1 MNQAVVEPK
10 IRKSKKMSRQATQL
24 MSTAVALLI
33 LVVVFTIAN
42 PNFISMMNI
51 LNILKQAT
59 PIIIIA
65 IGQTFVLI
73 TAGIDLSIGSVIACS
88 GIVAAI
94 CMRAEWPVWLSMTMG
109 LLFGAAVGALN
120 GVLIVYGKLP
130 AFIATMGTM
139 TTIRGLALFLTQ
151 GIPIGSLPKGFTQ
164 IGTQRNWLWNVP
176 NQVWIMLIL
185 AIIFGFI
192 LAKTKVGRY
201 TYAMGSNYEA
211 TRLSGV
217 NVNRTLIIV
226 YTISAFLAAWAGMI
240 MTANVISA
248 APTAGDGYELD
259 AVASSVIG
267 GASTLGGEGIVPG
280 TVLGA
285 LVIATL
291 RNGLNLSGASPFIQ
305 KMIIGLVIIGAVFID
320 RFRRTD

>member
-1 MNQAVVEPK
+1 MSQATVEVP
-10 IRKSKKMSRQATQL
+10 SKQKTKMSRQKRQIL
-24 MSTAVALLI
+24 STLAALLM
-33 LVVVFTIAN
+33 LFLFFTLAN
-42 PNFISMMNI
+42 RNFISMMNI

-88 GIVAAI
+88 GVVAAI
-94 CMRAEWPVWLSMTMG
+94 CMRDGMPVWISMVAG
-109 LLFGAAVGALN
+109 LLFGVLVGVIN
-120 GVLIVYGKLP
+120 GSLIVYGKLP

-139 TTIRGLALFLTQ
+139 TTVRGLALFLTQ
-151 GIPIGSLPKGFTQ
+151 GIPIGSLPKEFTQ
-164 IGTQRNWLWNVP
+164 IGTQRTFNVP
-176 NQVWIMLIL
+176 NQVYIMAIL
-185 AIIFGFI
+185 AIIFGFV
-192 LAKTKVGRY
+192 LSKTKIGRY

-226 YTISAFLAAWAGMI
+226 YTISGFLAAWAGMI

-267 GASTLGGEGIVPG
+267 GASTLGGEGIIPG

-305 KMIIGLVIIGAVFID
+305 KMIIGIVIIAAVFID
-320 RFRRTD
+320 RFKRED

>member
-1 MNQAVVEPK
+1 MSQATVEVPTK
-10 IRKSKKMSRQATQL
+10 QKAKMSRQKRQIL
-24 MSTAVALLI
+24 STLAALLM
-33 LVVVFTIAN
+33 LFLFFTLAN
-42 PNFISMMNI
+42 RNFISMMNI

-88 GIVAAI
+88 GVIAAI
-94 CMRAEWPVWLSMTMG
+94 CMRDGMPVWVSMIAG
-109 LLFGAAVGALN
+109 LLFGVLVGIIN
-120 GVLIVYGKLP
+120 GSLIVYGKLP

-139 TTIRGLALFLTQ
+139 TTVRGLALFLTQ
-151 GIPIGSLPKGFTQ
+151 GIPIGSLPKEFTQ
-164 IGTQRNWLWNVP
+164 IGTQRTFNVP
-176 NQVWIMLIL
+176 NQVYIMAIL
-185 AIIFGFI
+185 AIIFGFV
-192 LAKTKVGRY
+192 LSKTKIGRY

-217 NVNRTLIIV
+217 NVNLTLIIV
-226 YTISAFLAAWAGMI
+226 YTISGFLAAWAGMI

-267 GASTLGGEGIVPG
+267 GASTLGGEGIIPG

-305 KMIIGLVIIGAVFID
+305 KMIIGIVIIAAVFID
-320 RFRRTD
+320 RFKRED

>member
-1 MNQAVVEPK
+1 MSQATVEVP
-10 IRKSKKMSRQATQL
+10 SKQKTKMSRQKRQIL
-24 MSTAVALLI
+24 STLAALLM
-33 LVVVFTIAN
+33 LFLFFTLAN
-42 PNFISMMNI
+42 RNFISMMNI

-88 GIVAAI
+88 GVIAAI
-94 CMRAEWPVWLSMTMG
+94 CMRDGMPVWISMIAG
-109 LLFGAAVGALN
+109 LLFGVLVGIIN
-120 GVLIVYGKLP
+120 GSLIVYGKLP

-139 TTIRGLALFLTQ
+139 TTVRGLALFLTQ
-151 GIPIGSLPKGFTQ
+151 GIPIGSLPKEFTQ
-164 IGTQRNWLWNVP
+164 IGTQRTFNVP
-176 NQVWIMLIL
+176 NQVYIMAIL
-185 AIIFGFI
+185 AIIFGFV
-192 LAKTKVGRY
+192 LSKTKIGRY

-217 NVNRTLIIV
+217 NVNLTLIIV
-226 YTISAFLAAWAGMI
+226 YTISGFLAAWAGMI

-267 GASTLGGEGIVPG
+267 GASTLGGEGIIPG

-305 KMIIGLVIIGAVFID
+305 KMIIGIVIIAAVFID
-320 RFRRTD
+320 RFKRED

>member
-1 MNQAVVEPK
+1 MSQATVEVPTK
-10 IRKSKKMSRQATQL
+10 QKAKMSRQKRQIL
-24 MSTAVALLI
+24 STLAALLM
-33 LVVVFTIAN
+33 LFLFFTLAN
-42 PNFISMMNI
+42 RNFISMMNI

-88 GIVAAI
+88 GVIAAI
-94 CMRAEWPVWLSMTMG
+94 CMRDGMPVWISMVAG
-109 LLFGAAVGALN
+109 LLFGVLVGIIN
-120 GVLIVYGKLP
+120 GSLIVYGKLP

-139 TTIRGLALFLTQ
+139 TTVRGLALFLTQ
-151 GIPIGSLPKGFTQ
+151 GIPIGSLPKEFTQ
-164 IGTQRNWLWNVP
+164 IGTQRTFNVP
-176 NQVWIMLIL
+176 NQVYIMAIL
-185 AIIFGFI
+185 AIIFGFV
-192 LAKTKVGRY
+192 LSKTKIGRY

-217 NVNRTLIIV
+217 NVNLTLIIV
-226 YTISAFLAAWAGMI
+226 YTISGFLAAWAGMI

-267 GASTLGGEGIVPG
+267 GASTLGGEGIIPG

-305 KMIIGLVIIGAVFID
+305 KMIIGIVIIAAVFID
-320 RFRRTD
+320 RFKRED

>member
-1 MNQAVVEPK
+1 MNQAAAKPTMNKRRK
-10 IRKSKKMSRQATQL
+10 ISRQTRQIV
-24 MSTAVALLI
+24 STAGALLVLAI
-33 LVVVFTIAN
+33 VFTIAN
-42 PNFISMMNI
+42 PNFISSMNI

-73 TAGIDLSIGSVIACS
+73 TSGIDLSIGSVIACS

-94 CMRAEWPVWLSMTMG
+94 CMRAGWPVWLSMIAG
-109 LLFGAAVGALN
+109 LLFGAGVGALN

-151 GIPIGSLPKGFTQ
+151 GIPIGSLPKSFTQ
-164 IGTQRNWLWNVP
+164 IGTQRNWLFNVP
-176 NQVWIMLIL
+176 NQVWIMFIL
-185 AIIFGFI
+185 AVIFGFV

-217 NVNRTLIIV
+217 NVNQTLIIV

-305 KMIIGLVIIGAVFID
+305 KMIIGIVIIGAVFID
-320 RFRRTD
+320 RFRRND

>member
-1 MNQAVVEPK
+1 MSQATVEVPTK
-10 IRKSKKMSRQATQL
+10 QKAKMSRQKRQIL
-24 MSTAVALLI
+24 STLAALLM
-33 LVVVFTIAN
+33 LFLFFTLAN
-42 PNFISMMNI
+42 RNFISMMNI

-88 GIVAAI
+88 GVVAAI
-94 CMRAEWPVWLSMTMG
+94 CMRDGMPVWISMIAG
-109 LLFGAAVGALN
+109 LLFGVLVGVIN
-120 GVLIVYGKLP
+120 GSLIVYGKLP

-139 TTIRGLALFLTQ
+139 TTVRGLALFLTQ
-151 GIPIGSLPKGFTQ
+151 GIPIGSLPKEFTQ
-164 IGTQRNWLWNVP
+164 IGTQRTFNVP
-176 NQVWIMLIL
+176 NQVYIMAIL
-185 AIIFGFI
+185 AIIFGFV
-192 LAKTKVGRY
+192 LSKTKIGRY

-217 NVNRTLIIV
+217 NVNLTLIIV
-226 YTISAFLAAWAGMI
+226 YTISGFLAAWAGMI

-267 GASTLGGEGIVPG
+267 GASTLGGEG
-280 TVLGA
+280 
-285 LVIATL
+285 
-291 RNGLNLSGASPFIQ
+291 
-305 KMIIGLVIIGAVFID
+305 
-320 RFRRTD
+320 

>member
-1 MNQAVVEPK
+1 
-10 IRKSKKMSRQATQL
+10 
-24 MSTAVALLI
+24 
-33 LVVVFTIAN
+33 
-42 PNFISMMNI
+42 MMNI

-88 GIVAAI
+88 GVVAAI
-94 CMRAEWPVWLSMTMG
+94 CMRDGLPVWISMIAG
-109 LLFGAAVGALN
+109 LLFGVLVGVIN
-120 GVLIVYGKLP
+120 GSLIVYGKLP

-139 TTIRGLALFLTQ
+139 TTVRGLALFLTQ
-151 GIPIGSLPKGFTQ
+151 GIPIGSLPKEFTQ
-164 IGTQRNWLWNVP
+164 IGTQRTFNVP
-176 NQVWIMLIL
+176 NQVYIMAIL
-185 AIIFGFI
+185 AIIFGFV
-192 LAKTKVGRY
+192 LSKTKIGRY

-217 NVNRTLIIV
+217 NVNMTLIIV
-226 YTISAFLAAWAGMI
+226 YTISGFLAAWAGMI

-267 GASTLGGEGIVPG
+267 GASTLGGEGIIPG

-305 KMIIGLVIIGAVFID
+305 KMIIGIVIIAAVFID
-320 RFRRTD
+320 RFKRED

>member
-1 MNQAVVEPK
+1 MSQATVEVPTK
-10 IRKSKKMSRQATQL
+10 QKAKMSRQKRQIL
-24 MSTAVALLI
+24 STLAALLM
-33 LVVVFTIAN
+33 LFLFFTLAN
-42 PNFISMMNI
+42 RNFISMMNI

-88 GIVAAI
+88 GVIAAI
-94 CMRAEWPVWLSMTMG
+94 CMRDGMPVWISMVAG
-109 LLFGAAVGALN
+109 LLFGVLVGIIN
-120 GVLIVYGKLP
+120 GSLIVYGKLP

-139 TTIRGLALFLTQ
+139 TTVRGLALFLTQ
-151 GIPIGSLPKGFTQ
+151 GIPIGSLPKEFTQ
-164 IGTQRNWLWNVP
+164 IGTQRTFNVP
-176 NQVWIMLIL
+176 NQVYIMAIL
-185 AIIFGFI
+185 AIIFGFV
-192 LAKTKVGRY
+192 LSKTKIGRY

-226 YTISAFLAAWAGMI
+226 YTISGFLAAWAGMI

-267 GASTLGGEGIVPG
+267 GASTLGGEGIIPG

-305 KMIIGLVIIGAVFID
+305 KMIIGIVIIAAVFID
-320 RFRRTD
+320 RFKRED

>member
-1 MNQAVVEPK
+1 MSQATVEVPTK
-10 IRKSKKMSRQATQL
+10 QKAKMSRQKRQIL
-24 MSTAVALLI
+24 STLAALLM
-33 LVVVFTIAN
+33 LFLFFTLAN
-42 PNFISMMNI
+42 RNFISMMNI

-88 GIVAAI
+88 GVIAAI
-94 CMRAEWPVWLSMTMG
+94 CMRDGMPVWISMVAG
-109 LLFGAAVGALN
+109 LLFGVLVGVIN
-120 GVLIVYGKLP
+120 GSLIVYGKLP

-139 TTIRGLALFLTQ
+139 TTVRGLALFLTQ
-151 GIPIGSLPKGFTQ
+151 GIPIGSLPKEFTQ
-164 IGTQRNWLWNVP
+164 IGTQRTFNVP
-176 NQVWIMLIL
+176 NQVYIMAIL
-185 AIIFGFI
+185 AIIFGFV
-192 LAKTKVGRY
+192 LSKTKIGRY

-217 NVNRTLIIV
+217 NVNLTLIIV
-226 YTISAFLAAWAGMI
+226 YTISGFLAAWAGMI

-267 GASTLGGEGIVPG
+267 GASTLGGEGIIPG

-305 KMIIGLVIIGAVFID
+305 KMIIGIVIIAAVFID
-320 RFRRTD
+320 RFKRED

>member
-1 MNQAVVEPK
+1 MSQATVEVPTK
-10 IRKSKKMSRQATQL
+10 QKAKMSRQKRQIL
-24 MSTAVALLI
+24 STLAALLM
-33 LVVVFTIAN
+33 LFLFFTLAN
-42 PNFISMMNI
+42 RNFISMMNI

-88 GIVAAI
+88 GVVAAI
-94 CMRAEWPVWLSMTMG
+94 CMRDGMPVWISMIAG
-109 LLFGAAVGALN
+109 LLFGVLVGVIN
-120 GVLIVYGKLP
+120 GSLIVYGKLP

-139 TTIRGLALFLTQ
+139 TTVRGLALFLTQ
-151 GIPIGSLPKGFTQ
+151 GIPIGSLPKEFTQ
-164 IGTQRNWLWNVP
+164 IGTQRTFNVP
-176 NQVWIMLIL
+176 NQVYIMAIL
-185 AIIFGFI
+185 AIIFGFV
-192 LAKTKVGRY
+192 LSKTKIGRY

-217 NVNRTLIIV
+217 NVNLTLIIV
-226 YTISAFLAAWAGMI
+226 YTISGFLAAWAGMI

-267 GASTLGGEGIVPG
+267 GASTLGGEGIIPG

-305 KMIIGLVIIGAVFID
+305 KMIIGIVIIAAVFID
-320 RFRRTD
+320 RFKRED

>member
-1 MNQAVVEPK
+1 MSQATVEVPIK
-10 IRKSKKMSRQATQL
+10 QKAKMSRQKRQIL
-24 MSTAVALLI
+24 STLAALLM
-33 LVVVFTIAN
+33 LFFFFTLAN
-42 PNFISMMNI
+42 RNFISMMNI

-88 GIVAAI
+88 GVVAAM
-94 CMRAEWPVWLSMTMG
+94 CMRDGLPVWISMIAG
-109 LLFGAAVGALN
+109 LLFGVLVGVIN
-120 GVLIVYGKLP
+120 GSLIVYGKLP

-139 TTIRGLALFLTQ
+139 TTVRGLALFLTQ
-151 GIPIGSLPKGFTQ
+151 GIPIGSLPKEFTQ
-164 IGTQRNWLWNVP
+164 IGTQRTFNVP
-176 NQVWIMLIL
+176 NQVYIMAVL
-185 AIIFGFI
+185 AIIFGFV
-192 LAKTKVGRY
+192 LSKTKIGRY

-217 NVNRTLIIV
+217 NVNLTLIIV
-226 YTISAFLAAWAGMI
+226 YTISGFLAAWAGMI

-267 GASTLGGEGIVPG
+267 GASTLGGEGIIPG

-305 KMIIGLVIIGAVFID
+305 KMIIGIVIIAAVFID
-320 RFRRTD
+320 RFKRED

>member
-1 MNQAVVEPK
+1 MSQATVEVPTK
-10 IRKSKKMSRQATQL
+10 QKAKMSRQKRQIL
-24 MSTAVALLI
+24 STLAALLM
-33 LVVVFTIAN
+33 LFLFFTLAN
-42 PNFISMMNI
+42 RNFISMMNI

-88 GIVAAI
+88 GVVAAI
-94 CMRAEWPVWLSMTMG
+94 FMRDGMPVWISMVAG
-109 LLFGAAVGALN
+109 LLFGVLVGVIN
-120 GVLIVYGKLP
+120 GSLIVYGKLP

-139 TTIRGLALFLTQ
+139 TTVRGLALFLTQ
-151 GIPIGSLPKGFTQ
+151 GIPIGSLPKEFTQ
-164 IGTQRNWLWNVP
+164 IGTQRTFNVP
-176 NQVWIMLIL
+176 NQVYIMAIL
-185 AIIFGFI
+185 AIIFGFV
-192 LAKTKVGRY
+192 LSKTKIGRY

-217 NVNRTLIIV
+217 NVNLTLIIV
-226 YTISAFLAAWAGMI
+226 YTISGFLAAWAGMI

-267 GASTLGGEGIVPG
+267 GASTLGGEGIIPG

-305 KMIIGLVIIGAVFID
+305 KMIIGIVIIAAVFID
-320 RFRRTD
+320 RFKRED

>member
-1 MNQAVVEPK
+1 MNQTAVEPK
-10 IRKSKKMSRQATQL
+10 VRTGKKLSRQATQL
-24 MSTAVALLI
+24 ISTAIALLA
-33 LVVVFTIAN
+33 LVVVFTLSN

-65 IGQTFVLI
+65 IGQTYVLI

-94 CMRAEWPVWLSMTMG
+94 FMRAEWPVWLAMTIG
-109 LLFGAAVGALN
+109 ILFGAAVGALN

-151 GIPIGSLPKGFTQ
+151 GIPIGNLPKAFTQ
-164 IGTQRNWLWNVP
+164 IGTQRTWNVP
-176 NQVWIMLIL
+176 NQIFIMIIL

-192 LAKTKVGRY
+192 LAKTKIGRY

-226 YTISAFLAAWAGMI
+226 YTISGFLAAWAGMI

-305 KMIIGLVIIGAVFID
+305 KIIIGIVIITAVFID
-320 RFRRTD
+320 RFRRND

>member
-1 MNQAVVEPK
+1 MSQATVEVPTK
-10 IRKSKKMSRQATQL
+10 QKAKMSRQKRQIL
-24 MSTAVALLI
+24 STLAALLM
-33 LVVVFTIAN
+33 LFLFFTLAN
-42 PNFISMMNI
+42 RNFISMMNI

-88 GIVAAI
+88 GVVAAI
-94 CMRAEWPVWLSMTMG
+94 FMRDGMPVWISMVAG
-109 LLFGAAVGALN
+109 LLFGVLVGVIN
-120 GVLIVYGKLP
+120 GSLIVYGKLP

-139 TTIRGLALFLTQ
+139 TTVRGLALFLTQ
-151 GIPIGSLPKGFTQ
+151 GIPIGSLPKEFTQ
-164 IGTQRNWLWNVP
+164 IGTQRTFNVP
-176 NQVWIMLIL
+176 NQVYIMAIL
-185 AIIFGFI
+185 AIIFGFV
-192 LAKTKVGRY
+192 LSKTKIGRY

-226 YTISAFLAAWAGMI
+226 YTISGFLAAWAGMI

-267 GASTLGGEGIVPG
+267 GASTLGGEGIIPG

-305 KMIIGLVIIGAVFID
+305 KMIIGIVIIAAVFID
-320 RFRRTD
+320 RFKRED

>member
-1 MNQAVVEPK
+1 MSQATVEVP
-10 IRKSKKMSRQATQL
+10 SKQKTKMSRQKRQIL
-24 MSTAVALLI
+24 STLAALLM
-33 LVVVFTIAN
+33 LFLFFTLAN
-42 PNFISMMNI
+42 RNFISMMNI

-88 GIVAAI
+88 GVVAAI
-94 CMRAEWPVWLSMTMG
+94 FMRDGMPVWISMVAG
-109 LLFGAAVGALN
+109 LLFGVLVGIIN
-120 GVLIVYGKLP
+120 GSLIVYGKLP

-139 TTIRGLALFLTQ
+139 TTVRGLALFLTQ
-151 GIPIGSLPKGFTQ
+151 GIPIGSLPKEFTQ
-164 IGTQRNWLWNVP
+164 IGTQRTFNVP
-176 NQVWIMLIL
+176 NQVYIMAIL
-185 AIIFGFI
+185 AIIFGFV
-192 LAKTKVGRY
+192 LSKTKIGRY

-217 NVNRTLIIV
+217 NVNLTLIIV
-226 YTISAFLAAWAGMI
+226 YTISGFLAAWAGMI

-267 GASTLGGEGIVPG
+267 GASTLGGEGIIPG

-305 KMIIGLVIIGAVFID
+305 KMIIGIVIIAAVFID
-320 RFRRTD
+320 RFKRED

>member
-1 MNQAVVEPK
+1 A
-10 IRKSKKMSRQATQL
+10 KMSRQKRQIL
-24 MSTAVALLI
+24 STLAALLM
-33 LVVVFTIAN
+33 LFLFFTLAN
-42 PNFISMMNI
+42 RNFISMMNI

-88 GIVAAI
+88 GVIAAI
-94 CMRAEWPVWLSMTMG
+94 CMRDGMPVWISMIAG
-109 LLFGAAVGALN
+109 LLFGVLVGIIN
-120 GVLIVYGKLP
+120 GSLIVYGKLP

-139 TTIRGLALFLTQ
+139 TTVRGLALFLTQ
-151 GIPIGSLPKGFTQ
+151 GIPIGSLPKEFTQ
-164 IGTQRNWLWNVP
+164 IGTQRTFNVP
-176 NQVWIMLIL
+176 NQVYIMAIL
-185 AIIFGFI
+185 AIIFGFV
-192 LAKTKVGRY
+192 LSKTKIGRY

-217 NVNRTLIIV
+217 NVNLTLIIV
-226 YTISAFLAAWAGMI
+226 YTISGFLAAWAGMI

-267 GASTLGGEGIVPG
+267 GASTLGGEGIIPG

-305 KMIIGLVIIGAVFID
+305 KMIIGIVIIAAVFID
-320 RFRRTD
+320 RFKRED

>member
-1 MNQAVVEPK
+1 MSQATVEVPIK
-10 IRKSKKMSRQATQL
+10 QKAKMSRQKRQIL
-24 MSTAVALLI
+24 STLAALLM
-33 LVVVFTIAN
+33 LFLFFTLAN
-42 PNFISMMNI
+42 RNFISMMNI

-88 GIVAAI
+88 GVVAAI
-94 CMRAEWPVWLSMTMG
+94 CMRDGMPVWISMIAG
-109 LLFGAAVGALN
+109 LLFGVLVGIIN
-120 GVLIVYGKLP
+120 GSLIVYGKLP

-139 TTIRGLALFLTQ
+139 TTVRGLALFLTQ
-151 GIPIGSLPKGFTQ
+151 GIPIGSLPKEFTQ
-164 IGTQRNWLWNVP
+164 IGTQRTFNVP
-176 NQVWIMLIL
+176 NQVYIMAIL
-185 AIIFGFI
+185 AIIFGFV
-192 LAKTKVGRY
+192 LSKTKIGRY

-217 NVNRTLIIV
+217 NVNHTLIIV
-226 YTISAFLAAWAGMI
+226 YTISGFLAAWAGLI

-267 GASTLGGEGIVPG
+267 GASTLGGEGIIPG

-305 KMIIGLVIIGAVFID
+305 KMIIGIVIIAAVFID
-320 RFRRTD
+320 RFKRED

>member
-1 MNQAVVEPK
+1 MSQATVEVP
-10 IRKSKKMSRQATQL
+10 SKQKTKMSRQKRQIL
-24 MSTAVALLI
+24 STLAALLM
-33 LVVVFTIAN
+33 LFLFFTLAN
-42 PNFISMMNI
+42 RNFISMMNI

-88 GIVAAI
+88 GVVAAI
-94 CMRAEWPVWLSMTMG
+94 CMRDGLPVWISMIAG
-109 LLFGAAVGALN
+109 LLFGVLVGVIN
-120 GVLIVYGKLP
+120 GSLIVYGKLP

-139 TTIRGLALFLTQ
+139 TTVRGLALFLTQ
-151 GIPIGSLPKGFTQ
+151 GIPIGSLPKEFTQ
-164 IGTQRNWLWNVP
+164 IGTQRTFNVP
-176 NQVWIMLIL
+176 NQVYIMAIL
-185 AIIFGFI
+185 AIIFGFV
-192 LAKTKVGRY
+192 LSKTKIGRY

-217 NVNRTLIIV
+217 NVNLTLIIV
-226 YTISAFLAAWAGMI
+226 YTISGFLAAWAGMI

-267 GASTLGGEGIVPG
+267 GASTLGGEGIIPG

-305 KMIIGLVIIGAVFID
+305 KMIIGIVIIAAVFID
-320 RFRRTD
+320 RFKRED

>member
-1 MNQAVVEPK
+1 MSQATVEVP
-10 IRKSKKMSRQATQL
+10 SKQKTKMSRQKRQIL
-24 MSTAVALLI
+24 STLAALLM
-33 LVVVFTIAN
+33 LFLFFTLAN
-42 PNFISMMNI
+42 RNFISMMNI

-88 GIVAAI
+88 GVVAAI
-94 CMRAEWPVWLSMTMG
+94 CMRDGMPVWISMIAG
-109 LLFGAAVGALN
+109 LLFGVLVGVIN
-120 GVLIVYGKLP
+120 GSLIVYGKLP

-139 TTIRGLALFLTQ
+139 TTVRGLALFLTQ
-151 GIPIGSLPKGFTQ
+151 GIPIGSLPKEFTQ
-164 IGTQRNWLWNVP
+164 IGTQRTFNVP
-176 NQVWIMLIL
+176 NQVYIMAIL
-185 AIIFGFI
+185 AIIFGFV
-192 LAKTKVGRY
+192 LSKTKIGRY

-217 NVNRTLIIV
+217 NVNMTLIIV
-226 YTISAFLAAWAGMI
+226 YTISGFLAAWAGMI

-267 GASTLGGEGIVPG
+267 GASTLGGEGIIPG

-291 RNGLNLSGASPFIQ
+291 RNGLNLSGASPFI
-305 KMIIGLVIIGAVFID
+305 KK
-320 RFRRTD
+320 

>member
-1 MNQAVVEPK
+1 MSQATVEVPIK
-10 IRKSKKMSRQATQL
+10 QKAKMSRQKRQIL
-24 MSTAVALLI
+24 STLAALLM
-33 LVVVFTIAN
+33 LFFFFTLAN
-42 PNFISMMNI
+42 RNFISMMNI

-88 GIVAAI
+88 GVVAAM
-94 CMRAEWPVWLSMTMG
+94 CMRDGLPVWISMIAG
-109 LLFGAAVGALN
+109 LLFGVLVGVIN
-120 GVLIVYGKLP
+120 GSLIVYGKLP

-139 TTIRGLALFLTQ
+139 TTVRGLALFLTQ
-151 GIPIGSLPKGFTQ
+151 GIPIGSLPKEFTQ
-164 IGTQRNWLWNVP
+164 IGTQRTFNVP
-176 NQVWIMLIL
+176 NQVYIMAVL
-185 AIIFGFI
+185 AIIFGFV
-192 LAKTKVGRY
+192 LSKTKIGRY

-217 NVNRTLIIV
+217 NVNLTLIIV
-226 YTISAFLAAWAGMI
+226 YTISGFLAAWAGMI

-267 GASTLGGEGIVPG
+267 GASTLGGEGIIPG

-305 KMIIGLVIIGAVFID
+305 KMIIGIVIIAAVFID
-320 RFRRTD
+320 RFRRED

>member
-1 MNQAVVEPK
+1 MSQATVEVPIK
-10 IRKSKKMSRQATQL
+10 QKAKMSRQKRQIL
-24 MSTAVALLI
+24 STLAALLM
-33 LVVVFTIAN
+33 LFLFFTLAN
-42 PNFISMMNI
+42 RNFISMMNI

-88 GIVAAI
+88 GVVAAI
-94 CMRAEWPVWLSMTMG
+94 CMRDGMPVWISMIAG
-109 LLFGAAVGALN
+109 LLFGVLVGIIN
-120 GVLIVYGKLP
+120 GSLIVYGKLP

-139 TTIRGLALFLTQ
+139 TTVRGLALFLTQ
-151 GIPIGSLPKGFTQ
+151 GIPIGSLPKEFTQ
-164 IGTQRNWLWNVP
+164 IGTQRTFNVP
-176 NQVWIMLIL
+176 NQVYIMAIL
-185 AIIFGFI
+185 AIIFGFV
-192 LAKTKVGRY
+192 LSKTKIGRY

-217 NVNRTLIIV
+217 NVNHTLIIV
-226 YTISAFLAAWAGMI
+226 YTISGFLAAWAGMI

-267 GASTLGGEGIVPG
+267 GASTLGGEGIIPG

-305 KMIIGLVIIGAVFID
+305 KMIIGIVIIAAVFID
-320 RFRRTD
+320 RFKRED

>member
-1 MNQAVVEPK
+1 MSQATVEVPTK
-10 IRKSKKMSRQATQL
+10 QKAKMSRQKRQIL
-24 MSTAVALLI
+24 STLAALLM
-33 LVVVFTIAN
+33 LFLFFTLAN
-42 PNFISMMNI
+42 RNFISMMNI

-88 GIVAAI
+88 GVVAAI
-94 CMRAEWPVWLSMTMG
+94 FMRDGMPVWISMIAG
-109 LLFGAAVGALN
+109 LLFGVLVGIIN
-120 GVLIVYGKLP
+120 GSLIVYGKLP

-139 TTIRGLALFLTQ
+139 TTVRGLALFLTQ
-151 GIPIGSLPKGFTQ
+151 GIPIGSLPKEFTQ
-164 IGTQRNWLWNVP
+164 IGTQRTFNVP
-176 NQVWIMLIL
+176 NQVYIMAIL
-185 AIIFGFI
+185 AIIFGFV
-192 LAKTKVGRY
+192 LSKTKIGRY

-217 NVNRTLIIV
+217 NVNLTLIIV
-226 YTISAFLAAWAGMI
+226 YTISGFLAAWAGMI

-267 GASTLGGEGIVPG
+267 GASTLGGEGIIPG

-305 KMIIGLVIIGAVFID
+305 KMIIGIVIIAAVFID
-320 RFRRTD
+320 RFKRED

>member
-1 MNQAVVEPK
+1 MSQATVEVPTK
-10 IRKSKKMSRQATQL
+10 QKAKMSRQKRQIL
-24 MSTAVALLI
+24 STLAALLM
-33 LVVVFTIAN
+33 LFLFFTLAN
-42 PNFISMMNI
+42 RNFISMMNI

-88 GIVAAI
+88 GVVAAI
-94 CMRAEWPVWLSMTMG
+94 CMRDGMPVWISMIAG
-109 LLFGAAVGALN
+109 LLFGVLVGVIN
-120 GVLIVYGKLP
+120 GSLIVYGKLP

-139 TTIRGLALFLTQ
+139 TTVRGLALFLTQ
-151 GIPIGSLPKGFTQ
+151 GIPIGSLPKEFTQ
-164 IGTQRNWLWNVP
+164 IGTQRTFNVP
-176 NQVWIMLIL
+176 NQVYIMAIL
-185 AIIFGFI
+185 AIIFGFV
-192 LAKTKVGRY
+192 LSKTKIGRY

-217 NVNRTLIIV
+217 NVNMTLIIV
-226 YTISAFLAAWAGMI
+226 YTISGFLAAWAGMI

-267 GASTLGGEGIVPG
+267 GASTLGGEGIIPG

-305 KMIIGLVIIGAVFID
+305 KMIIGIVIIAAVFID
-320 RFRRTD
+320 RFKRED

>member
-1 MNQAVVEPK
+1 MSQATVEVP
-10 IRKSKKMSRQATQL
+10 SKQKTKMSRQKRQIL
-24 MSTAVALLI
+24 STLAALLM
-33 LVVVFTIAN
+33 LFLFFTLAN
-42 PNFISMMNI
+42 RNFISMMNI

-88 GIVAAI
+88 GVVAAI
-94 CMRAEWPVWLSMTMG
+94 CMRDGMPVWISMIAG
-109 LLFGAAVGALN
+109 LLFGVLVGVIN
-120 GVLIVYGKLP
+120 GSLIVYGKLP

-139 TTIRGLALFLTQ
+139 TTVRGLALFLTQ
-151 GIPIGSLPKGFTQ
+151 GIPIGSLPKEFTQ
-164 IGTQRNWLWNVP
+164 IGTQRTFNVP
-176 NQVWIMLIL
+176 NQVYIMAIL
-185 AIIFGFI
+185 AIIFGFV
-192 LAKTKVGRY
+192 LSKTKIGRY

-217 NVNRTLIIV
+217 NVNMTLIIV
-226 YTISAFLAAWAGMI
+226 YTISGFLAAWAGMI

-267 GASTLGGEGIVPG
+267 GASTLGGEGIIPG

-305 KMIIGLVIIGAVFID
+305 KMIIGIVIIAAVFID
-320 RFRRTD
+320 RFKRED

>member
-1 MNQAVVEPK
+1 MSQATVEVPTK
-10 IRKSKKMSRQATQL
+10 QKAKMSRQKRQIL
-24 MSTAVALLI
+24 STLAALLM
-33 LVVVFTIAN
+33 LFLFFTLAN
-42 PNFISMMNI
+42 RNFISMMNI

-88 GIVAAI
+88 GVIAAI
-94 CMRAEWPVWLSMTMG
+94 FMRDGMPVWVSMIAG
-109 LLFGAAVGALN
+109 LLFGVLVGIIN
-120 GVLIVYGKLP
+120 GSLIVYGKLP

-139 TTIRGLALFLTQ
+139 TTVRGLALFLTQ
-151 GIPIGSLPKGFTQ
+151 GIPIGSLPKEFTQ
-164 IGTQRNWLWNVP
+164 IGTQRTFNVP
-176 NQVWIMLIL
+176 NQVYIMAIL
-185 AIIFGFI
+185 AIIFGFV
-192 LAKTKVGRY
+192 LSKTKIGRY

-226 YTISAFLAAWAGMI
+226 YTISGFLAAWAGMI

-267 GASTLGGEGIVPG
+267 GASTLGGEGIIPG

-305 KMIIGLVIIGAVFID
+305 KMIIGIVIIAAVFID
-320 RFRRTD
+320 RFKRED

>member
-1 MNQAVVEPK
+1 MSQATVEVPTKQKAK
-10 IRKSKKMSRQATQL
+10 ISRQKRQIL
-24 MSTAVALLI
+24 STLAALLM
-33 LVVVFTIAN
+33 LFLFFTLAN
-42 PNFISMMNI
+42 RNFISMMNI

-88 GIVAAI
+88 GVVAAI
-94 CMRAEWPVWLSMTMG
+94 FMRDGMPVWISMVAG
-109 LLFGAAVGALN
+109 LLFGVLVGIIN
-120 GVLIVYGKLP
+120 GSLIVYGKLP

-139 TTIRGLALFLTQ
+139 TTVRGLALFLTQ
-151 GIPIGSLPKGFTQ
+151 GIPIGSLPKEFTQ
-164 IGTQRNWLWNVP
+164 IGTQRTFNVP
-176 NQVWIMLIL
+176 NQVYIMAIL
-185 AIIFGFI
+185 AIIFGFV
-192 LAKTKVGRY
+192 LSKTKIGRY

-217 NVNRTLIIV
+217 NVNLTLIIV
-226 YTISAFLAAWAGMI
+226 YTISGFLAAWAGMI

-267 GASTLGGEGIVPG
+267 GASTLGGEGIIPG

-305 KMIIGLVIIGAVFID
+305 KMIIGIVIIAAVFID
-320 RFRRTD
+320 RFKRED

>member
-1 MNQAVVEPK
+1 MSQATVEVPTK
-10 IRKSKKMSRQATQL
+10 QKAKMSRQKRQIL
-24 MSTAVALLI
+24 STLAALLM
-33 LVVVFTIAN
+33 LFLFFTLAN
-42 PNFISMMNI
+42 RNFISMMNI

-88 GIVAAI
+88 GVVAAI
-94 CMRAEWPVWLSMTMG
+94 FMRDGMPVWISMVAG
-109 LLFGAAVGALN
+109 LLFGVLVGVIN
-120 GVLIVYGKLP
+120 GSLIVYGKLP

-139 TTIRGLALFLTQ
+139 TTVRGLALFLTQ
-151 GIPIGSLPKGFTQ
+151 GIPIGSLPKEFTQ
-164 IGTQRNWLWNVP
+164 IGTQRTFNVP
-176 NQVWIMLIL
+176 NQVYIMAIL
-185 AIIFGFI
+185 AIIFGFV
-192 LAKTKVGRY
+192 LSKTKIGRY
-201 TYAMGSNYEA
+201 TYAMGSYYEA

-217 NVNRTLIIV
+217 NVNLTLIIV
-226 YTISAFLAAWAGMI
+226 YTISGFLAAWAGMI

-267 GASTLGGEGIVPG
+267 GASTLGGEGIIPG

-305 KMIIGLVIIGAVFID
+305 KMIIGIVIIAAVFID
-320 RFRRTD
+320 RFKRED

>member
-1 MNQAVVEPK
+1 MSQATVEVPTK
-10 IRKSKKMSRQATQL
+10 QKAKMSRQKRQIL
-24 MSTAVALLI
+24 STLAALLM
-33 LVVVFTIAN
+33 LFLFFTLAN
-42 PNFISMMNI
+42 RNFISMMNI

-88 GIVAAI
+88 GVVAAI
-94 CMRAEWPVWLSMTMG
+94 FMRDGMPVWISMVAG
-109 LLFGAAVGALN
+109 LLFGVLVGIIN
-120 GVLIVYGKLP
+120 GSLIVYGKLP

-139 TTIRGLALFLTQ
+139 TTVRGLALFLTQ
-151 GIPIGSLPKGFTQ
+151 GIPIGSLPKEFTQ
-164 IGTQRNWLWNVP
+164 IGTQRTFNVP
-176 NQVWIMLIL
+176 NQVYIMAIL
-185 AIIFGFI
+185 AIIFGFV
-192 LAKTKVGRY
+192 LSKTKIGRY

-217 NVNRTLIIV
+217 NVNLTLIIV
-226 YTISAFLAAWAGMI
+226 YTISGFLAAWAGMI

-267 GASTLGGEGIVPG
+267 GASTLGGEGIIPG

-305 KMIIGLVIIGAVFID
+305 KMIIGIVIIAAVFID
-320 RFRRTD
+320 RFKRED

>member
-1 MNQAVVEPK
+1 MSQATVEVP
-10 IRKSKKMSRQATQL
+10 SKQKTKMSRQKRQIL
-24 MSTAVALLI
+24 STLAALLM
-33 LVVVFTIAN
+33 LFLFFTLAN
-42 PNFISMMNI
+42 RNFISMMNI

-88 GIVAAI
+88 GVVAAI
-94 CMRAEWPVWLSMTMG
+94 CMRDGLPVWISMIAG
-109 LLFGAAVGALN
+109 LLFGVLVGVIN
-120 GVLIVYGKLP
+120 GSLIVYGKLP

-139 TTIRGLALFLTQ
+139 TTVRGLALFLTQ
-151 GIPIGSLPKGFTQ
+151 GIPIGSLPKEFTQ
-164 IGTQRNWLWNVP
+164 IGTQRTFNVP
-176 NQVWIMLIL
+176 NQVYIMAIL
-185 AIIFGFI
+185 AIIFGFV
-192 LAKTKVGRY
+192 LSKTKIGRY

-217 NVNRTLIIV
+217 NVNMTLIIV
-226 YTISAFLAAWAGMI
+226 YTISGFLAAWAGMI

-267 GASTLGGEGIVPG
+267 GASTLGGEGIIPG

-305 KMIIGLVIIGAVFID
+305 KMIIGIVIIAAVFID
-320 RFRRTD
+320 RFKRED

>member
-1 MNQAVVEPK
+1 
-10 IRKSKKMSRQATQL
+10 
-24 MSTAVALLI
+24 
-33 LVVVFTIAN
+33 
-42 PNFISMMNI
+42 MMNI

-88 GIVAAI
+88 GVVAAI
-94 CMRAEWPVWLSMTMG
+94 FMRDGMPVWISMVAG
-109 LLFGAAVGALN
+109 LLFGVLVGVIN
-120 GVLIVYGKLP
+120 GSLIVYGKLP

-139 TTIRGLALFLTQ
+139 TTVRGLALFLTQ
-151 GIPIGSLPKGFTQ
+151 GIPIGSLPKEFTQ
-164 IGTQRNWLWNVP
+164 IGTQRTFNVP
-176 NQVWIMLIL
+176 NQVYIMAIL
-185 AIIFGFI
+185 AIIFGFV
-192 LAKTKVGRY
+192 LSKTKIGRY

-226 YTISAFLAAWAGMI
+226 YTISGFLAAWAGMI

-267 GASTLGGEGIVPG
+267 GASTLGGEGIIPG

-305 KMIIGLVIIGAVFID
+305 KMIIGIVIIAAVFID
-320 RFRRTD
+320 RFKRED

>member
-1 MNQAVVEPK
+1 MSQATVEVPTK
-10 IRKSKKMSRQATQL
+10 QKAKMSRQKRQIL
-24 MSTAVALLI
+24 STLAALLM
-33 LVVVFTIAN
+33 LFLFFTLAN
-42 PNFISMMNI
+42 RNFISMMNI

-88 GIVAAI
+88 GVVAAI
-94 CMRAEWPVWLSMTMG
+94 FMRDGMPVWISMVAG
-109 LLFGAAVGALN
+109 LLFGVLVGIIN
-120 GVLIVYGKLP
+120 GSLIVYGKLP

-139 TTIRGLALFLTQ
+139 TTVRGLALFLTQ
-151 GIPIGSLPKGFTQ
+151 GIPIGSLPKEFTQ
-164 IGTQRNWLWNVP
+164 IGTQRTFNVP
-176 NQVWIMLIL
+176 NQVYIMAIL
-185 AIIFGFI
+185 AIIFGFV
-192 LAKTKVGRY
+192 LSKTKIGRY

-226 YTISAFLAAWAGMI
+226 YTISGFLAAWAGMI

-267 GASTLGGEGIVPG
+267 GASTLGGEGIIPG

-305 KMIIGLVIIGAVFID
+305 KMIIGIVIIAAVFID
-320 RFRRTD
+320 RFKRED

>member
-1 MNQAVVEPK
+1 MSQATVEVP
-10 IRKSKKMSRQATQL
+10 SKQKTKMSRQKRQIL
-24 MSTAVALLI
+24 STLAALLM
-33 LVVVFTIAN
+33 LFLFFTLAN
-42 PNFISMMNI
+42 RNFISMMNI

-88 GIVAAI
+88 GVVAAI
-94 CMRAEWPVWLSMTMG
+94 CMRDGMPVWISMIAG
-109 LLFGAAVGALN
+109 LLFGVLVGVIN
-120 GVLIVYGKLP
+120 GSLIVYGKLP

-139 TTIRGLALFLTQ
+139 TTVRGLALFLTQ
-151 GIPIGSLPKGFTQ
+151 GIPIGSLPKEFTQ
-164 IGTQRNWLWNVP
+164 IGTQRTFNVP
-176 NQVWIMLIL
+176 NQVYIMAVL
-185 AIIFGFI
+185 AIIFGFV
-192 LAKTKVGRY
+192 LSKTKVGRY

-217 NVNRTLIIV
+217 NVNLTLIIV
-226 YTISAFLAAWAGMI
+226 YTISGFLAAWAGMI

-267 GASTLGGEGIVPG
+267 GASTLGGEGIIPG

-305 KMIIGLVIIGAVFID
+305 KMIIGIVIIAAVFID
-320 RFRRTD
+320 RFKRED